1 MAEPRGAWAR
11 PRPSASRTPQPRSS
25 NASPAPAASAAPSK
39 PGVSPA
45 PTSAPPVN
53 VWATRAAAQKA
64 TPAPAPAT
72 GKKEESA
79 PAAAAGGQ
87 EKHVPLNGFNHV
99 EVKQFLSREKGSV
112 YKTDKSGNASGG
124 KPGSM
129 ANGQSFFNL
138 LNKQVTALQAK

>member
-1 MAEPRGAWAR
+1 KTNSGAWAR

-64 TPAPAPAT
+64 TPAPAPAI

-87 EKHVPLNGFNHV
+87 EKHVPLNGFQPCRGQTV
-99 EVKQFLSREKGSV
+99 FEQRKWLGVQDRQEWKCIRRK
-112 YKTDKSGNASGG
+112 A
-124 KPGSM
+124 M